1 MYFRI
6 LGPLEVEE
14 DGKPLPLGGPRQRS
28 LLAILLLR
36 ANQVVSNDRLTDEL
50 WGEDAPPTASKA
62 IQVYVSKLRKQ
73 VGEARLVTRP
83 PGYVLL
89 LDSSELDLTRFEQL
103 VAKARQADPESA
115 AGLLREALGLWRGA
129 PLADLEYEAF
139 AQTDIARL
147 EELRLT
153 ALEERIDADLAG
165 GGHREALGE
174 LESLVTAHPL
184 RERLVGQLM
193 LALYRS
199 GRQAEALDVYQ
210 NARRVLVEEIGLEP
224 NPELQRLEKAI
235 LTQDPGLD
243 PPERADRPARAPAA
257 PDRAILVAPTD
268 SPNIDSLLAVAAPLA
283 SEPAHEL
290 IVARAL
296 EANEQDDLQQAT
308 ADLRRRR
315 EELLE
320 QGTAVRVAAFTSP
333 QPGEDLVRL
342 AMEQSVDLVLVDA
355 VPEGLGEDL
364 SRTRVGE
371 ILRASPA
378 DVAVLV
384 ADGSRAAFEPNRP
397 VFVPF
402 GAAQHDWAALELGS
416 WLARAS
422 GAPLRLLGALSDSG
436 RSDGRD
442 ASRLLADASLLV
454 QQCAGVV
461 AEPLLTA
468 PGPEELL
475 KAAEGA
481 GVLVVGLS
489 ERWAREGL
497 GPVRSRLASEASAP
511 ILFVRRGVRPSGL
524 APSNTRTRFTWSMAG
539 SSSGS

>member
-14 DGKPLPLGGPRQRS
+14 DGKPLPLGGPRQRA

-50 WGEDAPPTASKA
+50 WGEDAPPTAAKA
-62 IQVYVSKLRKQ
+62 IQVYVSRLRKQ
-73 VGEARLVTRP
+73 VGARLVTRA

-89 LDSSELDLTRFEQL
+89 LDPSELDLTRFEQL
-103 VAKARQADPESA
+103 VAKARQADLESA
-115 AGLLREALGLWRGA
+115 AGLLREALALWRGP

-153 ALEERIDADLAG
+153 ALEERIDADLAAR
-165 GGHREALGE
+165 GHREALGD
-174 LESLVTAHPL
+174 LEALVAAHPL
-184 RERLVGQLM
+184 RERLAGQLM

-199 GRQAEALDVYQ
+199 GRQAEALDAYQ
-210 NARRVLVEEIGLEP
+210 NTRRVLVDEIGLEP
-224 NPELQRLEKAI
+224 NPALQRLEKAI
-235 LTQDPGLD
+235 LTQDSALD
-243 PPERADRPARAPAA
+243 PPEAPEVTPQATA
-257 PDRAILVAPTD
+257 PERAILVALLD
-268 SPNIDSLLAVAAPLA
+268 ARSIDPLLAIASPLA
-283 SEPAHEL
+283 SEPAREL
-290 IVARAL
+290 IVTRAL
-296 EANEQDDLQQAT
+296 EANEHEELAEAT

-315 EELLE
+315 DGLIE
-320 QGTAVRVAAFTSP
+320 QGIAARVAAFTSP
-333 QPGEDLVRL
+333 QPSEDLVRL
-342 AMEQSVDLVLVDA
+342 ASEQSVDLVLADA
-355 VPEGLGEDL
+355 APNALEALAG
-364 SRTRVGE
+364 SRLGE
-371 ILRASPA
+371 ILRTSPA
-378 DVAVLV
+378 DVGFLV
-384 ADGSRAAFEPNRP
+384 ADGSAGSFSADRP
-397 VFVPF
+397 ILVPF

-422 GAPLRLLGALSDSG
+422 GAPLRVLGALSDSG
-436 RSDGRD
+436 RTDGRD

-454 QQCAGVV
+454 QQFAGVV

-489 ERWAREGL
+489 DRWAKEGL

-539 SSSGS
+539 ASSGS

>member
-6 LGPLEVEE
+6 LGPLEVVE
-14 DGKPLPLGGPRQRS
+14 DGKALPLGGPRQRA

-50 WGEDAPPTASKA
+50 WAEDPPPTAAKV
-62 IQVYVSKLRKQ
+62 IQVYVSRLRKQ
-73 VGEARLVTRP
+73 IGETRLVTRA

-89 LDSSELDLTRFEQL
+89 LDQSELDLTRFEQL
-103 VAKARQADPESA
+103 VARSRQADPETA
-115 AGLLREALGLWRGA
+115 AGLLREALALWRGA

-139 AQTDIARL
+139 AQTEIGRL
-147 EELRLT
+147 EELRLA
-153 ALEERIDADLAG
+153 ALEERVEADLAA
-165 GGHREALGE
+165 GGHRGALGE
-174 LESLVTAHPL
+174 LEALVAAHPL
-184 RERLVGQLM
+184 RERLAGQLM

-210 NARRVLVEEIGLEP
+210 KTRRVLVEEIGLEP
-224 NPELQRLEKAI
+224 NPALQRLEKAI

-243 PPERADRPARAPAA
+243 PPQAAAAPAQAVA
-257 PDRAILVAPTD
+257 PGQTILVAPLD
-268 SPNIDSLLAVAAPLA
+268 AAGIDPLVALATPLA
-283 SEPAHEL
+283 SEPAREL

-296 EANEQDDLQQAT
+296 EADEQDALAQAT

-315 EELLE
+315 EGLGE
-320 QGTAVRVAAFTSP
+320 QGIAARVAAFTSP

-342 AMEQSVDLVLVDA
+342 ASEQSVDLVLLDA
-355 VPEGLGEDL
+355 SPTVLEAL
-364 SRTRVGE
+364 SGGRLGE

-378 DVAVLV
+378 DVGLLV
-384 ADGSRAAFEPNRP
+384 AGGSRGPFDAERP
-397 VFVPF
+397 VLIPF

-422 GAPLRLLGALSDSG
+422 GAPLKLLGALTE
-436 RSDGRD
+436 RTDGRD
-442 ASRLLADASLLV
+442 ASRLLADASLIV

-468 PGPEELL
+468 PGPDELL

-489 ERWAREGL
+489 DRWAVEGL
-497 GPVRSRLASEASAP
+497 GPVRSRLAHEAPSS
-511 ILFVRRGVRPSGL
+511 ILFVRRGVRPGGL
-524 APSNTRTRFTWSMAG
+524 APANTRTRFTWSMAG
-539 SSSGS
+539 A